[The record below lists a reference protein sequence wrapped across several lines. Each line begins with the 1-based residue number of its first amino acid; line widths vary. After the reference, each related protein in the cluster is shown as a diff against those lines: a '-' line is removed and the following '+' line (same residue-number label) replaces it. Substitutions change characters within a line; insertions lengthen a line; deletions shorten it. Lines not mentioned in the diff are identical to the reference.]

1 MRGTS
6 REDLRRSS
14 RRSRRLTNRPTAT
27 RVGFSQ
33 VYLYVIVV
41 VDSRELNIGKGHSY
55 DGLSNDHR
63 GLVRNA
69 LSLAGLDA
77 RVGFLQAELAQTAD
91 DPPLWPSSFGA
102 E

>member
-1 MRGTS
+1 M
-6 REDLRRSS
+6 
-14 RRSRRLTNRPTAT
+14 
-27 RVGFSQ
+27 GFSQ

-102 E
+102 ERRRGAQLAIQTPELTEWVKRKTAHA